1 MLIRHADYCHA
12 IAAAPL
18 SPPLICHCRFSSLSR
33 TAIAARCYYYALFF
47 AYALLMP
54 FRLVAFDYYYVYADA
69 RFSLI
74 TLFSAVIISLMLF
87 FFVMLVFIIF
97 FL

>member
-1 MLIRHADYCHA
+1 
-12 IAAAPL
+12 
-18 SPPLICHCRFSSLSR
+18 
-33 TAIAARCYYYALFF
+33 
-47 AYALLMP
+47 MP